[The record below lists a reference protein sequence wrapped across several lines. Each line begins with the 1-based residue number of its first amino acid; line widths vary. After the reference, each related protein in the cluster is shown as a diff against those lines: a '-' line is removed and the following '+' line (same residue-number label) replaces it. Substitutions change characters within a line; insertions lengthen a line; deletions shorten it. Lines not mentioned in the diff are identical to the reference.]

1 MKFRFLIAIVLL
13 ILLSTYNFRDDR
25 ISNKS
30 LNINEIILENN
41 TVITDIQI
49 KNNLAFLY
57 ETNLFFLNTNEIE
70 TKLKEIDLIKSFII
84 KKIYPKKIKIII
96 FEKKP
101 IAILQNKKIKYFYT
115 SDGETTKFLNL
126 EKFKNLPIVFGDKK
140 NFKLLYNNLKDIK
153 FPINEIKTFFFF
165 ESKRWDL
172 ITKKDQTIKLPINNY
187 TQSLKNFKNLRK
199 KDSFEKYKIFD
210 YRINGQLILK

>member
-1 MKFRFLIAIVLL
+1 M
-13 ILLSTYNFRDDR
+13 
-25 ISNKS
+25 
-30 LNINEIILENN
+30 
-41 TVITDIQI
+41 
-49 KNNLAFLY
+49 
-57 ETNLFFLNTNEIE
+57 NTNEIE

-115 SDGETTKFLNL
+115 SDGETAKFLNL
-126 EKFKNLPIVFGDKK
+126 EKFKGLPIVFGDKK

-172 ITKKDQTIKLPINNY
+172 ITKEDQTIKLPINNY
-187 TQSLKNFKNLRK
+187 TQSLKNFENLRK

>member
-126 EKFKNLPIVFGDKK
+126 EKFKNLPIVFGDKN

-172 ITKKDQTIKLPINNY
+172 ITKKDQTIKLPINDY

-199 KDSFEKYKIFD
+199 KDSFKKYRIFD